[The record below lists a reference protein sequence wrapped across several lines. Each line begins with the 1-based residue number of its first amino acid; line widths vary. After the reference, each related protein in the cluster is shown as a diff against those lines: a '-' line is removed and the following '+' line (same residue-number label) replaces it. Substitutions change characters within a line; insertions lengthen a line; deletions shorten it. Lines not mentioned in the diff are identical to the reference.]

1 MLSLPFYFFVRK
13 LEGMGKTDLKAVF
26 VDGTKLES
34 RAGRYTLSGGEAAGP
49 SKGKM
54 KTLTGLSTSDAVRSQ
69 LNEEAKGIEFIS
81 GKGKSQTQR
90 TWEEKQVLL
99 ERWER
104 YEEMLSIKGG
114 RAQHLFQNRPG
125 RYFFHG
131 KENLPQN
138 FSILRQVLRF
148 LCFPMAWFV
157 LLLLRMRLTICAFP

>member
-1 MLSLPFYFFVRK
+1 MR
-13 LEGMGKTDLKAVF
+13 
-26 VDGTKLES
+26 DGIHCLAEKQLAKVKE
-34 RAGRYTLSGGEAAGP
+34 
-49 SKGKM
+49 KM
-54 KTLTGLSTSDAVRSQ
+54 KALTGLSTSDAVRSQ

-81 GKGKSQTQR
+81 GKGKGKSQTQR
-90 TWEEKQVLL
+90 AWEEKQVLL

-114 RAQHLFQNRPG
+114 KGATSIPKPPRTLLFPWKR
-125 RYFFHG
+125 
-131 KENLPQN
+131 NLPQN

>member
-1 MLSLPFYFFVRK
+1 M
-13 LEGMGKTDLKAVF
+13 EKTDLKAVF

-54 KTLTGLSTSDAVRSQ
+54 KTLTGLSTSAAVRSQ

-81 GKGKSQTQR
+81 GKGKRKSQTQR
-90 TWEEKQVLL
+90 AWEEKQVLL
-99 ERWER
+99 ERCER

-114 RAQHLFQNRPG
+114 RAQHPFQNRPG
-125 RYFFHG
+125 HYFFHG

-148 LCFPMAWFV
+148 LCFPMAWFAV
-157 LLLLRMRLTICAFP
+157 EDALNNMRFPLKYKHN